1 MISNTPLIS
10 IITVGMNHLKYI
22 KELYK
27 SLYDVGTKPNV
38 SFETIFVDNCSTD
51 GSSQFLKENYPQ
63 VHIIKNSIPYGFGMN
78 NNIGVDEAKGKYV
91 AIINPDIILKAG
103 AIDALFDFMEKHPN
117 VGMAVPHLFNVDGTH
132 QFSVRGFITPSLF
145 ISRVLTHGRD
155 SSTNKNM
162 NRYLCKD
169 INIEK
174 IQPINWAV
182 GAALFLSRKLYQDI
196 GGFDTDYFLYMED
209 EDLALRVWKSGHPV
223 VYVPCSHMVHNHL
236 RASSHL
242 GKKAWIHFKS
252 LLTFFRK
259 HGVHI
264 TNYAEQYARGYKL

>member
-1 MISNTPLIS
+1 MNHLIQISVV
-10 IITVGMNHLKYI
+10 TVGMNHLKYI

-27 SLYDVGTKPNV
+27 SLYDDMTTPKV

-51 GSSQFLKENYPQ
+51 GSVEFLQTNYPQ

-91 AIINPDIILKAG
+91 AIINPDIIVKVG
-103 AIDALFDFMEKHPN
+103 AIDALFDFMEAHPRI
-117 VGMAVPHLFNVDGTH
+117 GMVVPHLYNIDGTH
-132 QFSVRGFITPSLF
+132 QFSIRNFITPSLF
-145 ISRVLTHGRD
+145 FTRILTHGRD
-155 SSTNKNM
+155 SSNNKKM
-162 NRYLCKD
+162 DRYLCKD
-169 INIEK
+169 MNTEK

-223 VYVPCSHMVHNHL
+223 VYVPNSHMVHNHL

-264 TNYAEQYARGYKL
+264 TNYSEQYARGYKL